1 LTLLGIDRKSLE
13 NAIADIWGG
22 LLAWRLWSLYGYND
36 VKLRYRRSALGPF
49 WTSLSMLIQ
58 IASMAFV
65 FTFLFNT
72 KLERF
77 LPYLTI
83 GMILWSILTNTI
95 TEGANTFVSS
105 SELILQVKR
114 PLSVYLWQTVW
125 RNLIIG
131 AHVIV
136 IFFGV
141 ALIFSIYPNI
151 IYFVALP
158 GICLFT
164 LNIAWM
170 AMFAAILS
178 TRYRDLPM
186 IVTNLF
192 TVLFWLTPILYE
204 PHQALG
210 AMQRIIVFNPFT
222 HILEIVRAPLLLSEP
237 SATSWLVASGTA
249 IFGWTATTLLFART
263 RKRIPFWL

>member
-1 LTLLGIDRKSLE
+1 VLGIDRKSLQ
-13 NAIADIWGG
+13 NAIADIWAG
-22 LLAWRLWSLYGYND
+22 LFAWRLWSLYGYND
-36 VKLRYRRSALGPF
+36 VKLRYRRSVLGPF
-49 WTSLSMLIQ
+49 WASLSMMVQ

-83 GMILWSILTNTI
+83 GMILWSMLTATVI
-95 TEGANTFVSS
+95 EGANTFVSS

-114 PLSVYLWQTVW
+114 PLSVYLWQTIW

-131 AHVIV
+131 AHMVV
-136 IFFGV
+136 IFFIV
-141 ALIFSIYPNI
+141 AVIFALYPDWT
-151 IYFVALP
+151 YFYAIP
-158 GICLFT
+158 GLCLFT
-164 LNIAWM
+164 LNMAWM

-186 IVTNLF
+186 IVTNVF
-192 TVLFWLTPILYE
+192 TVLFWLTPIVYE
-204 PHQALG
+204 PQQAMG
-210 AMQRIIVFNPFT
+210 AMQHVVIFNPFA
-222 HILEIVRAPLLLSEP
+222 HLLEVVRAPLLLEPP
-237 SATSWLVASGTA
+237 SALSWWVVTIMA
-249 IFGWTATTLLFART
+249 ILGWTATMLLFART